1 MPKVLLREPETC
13 AECRGVFLS
22 LYALRCCD
30 DHEGL
35 DELFKPARKKPEGGG
50 DPV

>member
-1 MPKVLLREPETC
+1 MPKVLLREPEMC

-22 LYALRCCD
+22 LYPIRHCD

-35 DELFKPARKKPEGGG
+35 DDLMRPNTNKKRREEN
-50 DPV
+50 